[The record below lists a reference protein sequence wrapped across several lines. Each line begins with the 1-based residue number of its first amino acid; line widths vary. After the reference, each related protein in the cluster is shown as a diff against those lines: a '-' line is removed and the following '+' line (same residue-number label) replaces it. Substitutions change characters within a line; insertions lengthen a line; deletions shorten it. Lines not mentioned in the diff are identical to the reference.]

1 MAEQRP
7 GVSAQAWRVP
17 VKGQGVN
24 PRVRLRQGG
33 GVPSRAPC
41 SSLHRGPVCVSARL
55 FLCLNQA
62 QFEGCHTYP
71 DDDPAQVRAACMIQR
86 LVGPGPQT
94 GSPWLFGVSFIG
106 VFFNLR
112 SELPRGKRPTLNYRD
127 HTREAEWSRV
137 RSALLSWVG
146 VSASVSGPQRSSWD
160 LLLQEGGCDTG
171 ALIFPTSAN
180 SDGPQYTVIYD
191 FG

>member
-106 VFFNLR
+106 VFLISDLNFPEVKGRLLTTVTTHERR
-112 SELPRGKRPTLNYRD
+112 SGPESAQPCCPGWESVLVFL
-127 HTREAEWSRV
+127 V
-137 RSALLSWVG
+137 RSGLPGTSFCRKVAVT
-146 VSASVSGPQRSSWD
+146 
-160 LLLQEGGCDTG
+160 QE
-171 ALIFPTSAN
+171 L
-180 SDGPQYTVIYD
+180 
-191 FG
+191 